1 MNGYELV
8 THGRTSGW
16 KPEIDAVNA
25 VNFYGMRPVEVAAQA
40 GDVREFTAIVA
51 HPDFDPIG
59 ARPLF
64 FAEVGRLSD
73 GYGDARFARLRPEL
87 DAYRSRFLSKLG

>member
-1 MNGYELV
+1 MNSYELI
-8 THGRTSGW
+8 THDRTSGW
-16 KPEIDAVNA
+16 NPQSDAVNA
-25 VNFYGMRPVEVAAQA
+25 VNLYGMRPAEVAAQA
-40 GDVREFTAIVA
+40 GDVREFAAIVA
-51 HPDFDPIG
+51 HPDFDPSG

-87 DAYRSRFLSKLG
+87 DAYKARFLSNLS